1 MDSYQVKWKSSKIR
15 RKMFK
20 RLDATAIKSW
30 EKEEKAS
37 GSYSKK
43 KRDLFPQR
51 KVLAV
56 AKEYVL

>member
-1 MDSYQVKWKSSKIR
+1 MNANKRQVHEETELQLR
-15 RKMFK
+15 
-20 RLDATAIKSW
+20 
-30 EKEEKAS
+30 EKEEKAL

-51 KVLAV
+51 KDLAE

>member
-1 MDSYQVKWKSSKIR
+1 MKEFQDKKKCSSEIRCYSYQKLGYFFYR
-15 RKMFK
+15 
-20 RLDATAIKSW
+20 
-30 EKEEKAS
+30 ENEEKAT

-51 KVLAV
+51 KALAE

>member
-1 MDSYQVKWKSSKIR
+1 MKEFQDKKKDASKIR
-15 RKMFK
+15 CYSYQKLWHF
-20 RLDATAIKSW
+20 SYS

-51 KVLAV
+51 KALAE